1 LYRAQ
6 DGTAAAEVL
15 LTMYMTKSG
24 AEEGKKKVKV
34 CRTTFTVTAAHLKQN
49 GGSARDKC
57 RFAEFHIPGNT

>member
-1 LYRAQ
+1 MLWYRAQ

-34 CRTTFTVTAAHLKQN
+34 CPTT
-49 GGSARDKC
+49 
-57 RFAEFHIPGNT
+57 